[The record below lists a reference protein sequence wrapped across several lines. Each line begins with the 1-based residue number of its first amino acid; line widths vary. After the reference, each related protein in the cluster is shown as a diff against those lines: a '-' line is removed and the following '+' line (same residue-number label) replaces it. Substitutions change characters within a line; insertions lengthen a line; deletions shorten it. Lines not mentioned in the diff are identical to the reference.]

1 MIRTRRSCYLSCIL
15 ESDTEEGDEDNK
27 DLKILAKTS
36 NGLLFVYRSKWQ
48 GRLLQKCGNELPF
61 LDATYKTTRYA
72 LPLFFLVVKT
82 NVNYQIAG
90 TFVCEGESTGNITE
104 ALNIIKDWNP
114 GWKPLYFMTNYSDE
128 EITSIET
135 LLPGNSIYKYRE
147 LKEKY
152 KLVKIVSEKN
162 TYIYSLVKNIVL
174 YPGCGVD

>member
-15 ESDTEEGDEDNK
+15 ESDTEEEDEDNK
-27 DLKILAKTS
+27 DLKILAKPG
-36 NGLLFVYRSKWQ
+36 NGLLFVYRSKRQ
-48 GRLLQKCGNELPF
+48 GRLLQKCGNELSF

-82 NVNYQIAG
+82 NVDYQIVG
-90 TFVCEGESTGNITE
+90 TFVYEEESTENITE

-114 GWKPLYFMTNYSDE
+114 GWKLLYFMTNYSDE
-128 EITSIET
+128 EITSNET
-135 LLPGNSIYKYRE
+135 LFPRNSIYKYRE

-152 KLVKIVSEKN
+152 KLVKVVSEKK
-162 TYIYSLVKNIVL
+162 YVYSLVKNIVL